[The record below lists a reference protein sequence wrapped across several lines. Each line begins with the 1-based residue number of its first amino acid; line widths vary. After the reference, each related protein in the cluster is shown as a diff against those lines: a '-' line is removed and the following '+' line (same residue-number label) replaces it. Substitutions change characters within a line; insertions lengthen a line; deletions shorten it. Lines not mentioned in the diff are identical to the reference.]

1 MSDCHKSAFVPWMPQ
16 AQCSGC
22 GQISGHCECGPFP
35 SPDTFKLVVQWQRAR
50 AEQQY
55 QAQVREAQ
63 EITTRLKAHKGAWG
77 LKERELAH
85 HLLYLPFP
93 PASQRGQQP
102 GPEGFKDRQEFEN
115 VVMKLIRLCVDA
127 PKPVRPTQDRIAFLL
142 RPELTARWRVTESAA
157 TAEIKI
163 ESTKRLIRK
172 HTSETWPELVK
183 KALQTP

>member
-63 EITTRLKAHKGAWG
+63 EITGRLKAHKGGWG
-77 LKERELAH
+77 QAEREFLH
-85 HLLYLPFP
+85 RLLYLPLP
-93 PASQRGQQP
+93 PSSRRGRDR
-102 GPEGFKDRQEFEN
+102 GPHGFTDDQDFEN
-115 VVMKLIRLCVDA
+115 CLMVLIRQCRQNGLY
-127 PKPVRPTQDRIAFLL
+127 PSQSRIATLL
-142 RPELTARWRVTESAA
+142 RPQLEARWHDIGSAA
-157 TAEIKI
+157 SVDVDQK
-163 ESTKRLIRK
+163 STVRLIQK
-172 HTSETWPELVK
+172 HLTCKWRELIK
-183 KALQTP
+183 KP